1 MSTSNVFRDNK
12 VHVQETK
19 CSTCIYRPGNLM
31 GLQAGRKD
39 QMQADAIK
47 DGGVIPCHQTIE
59 AYGVKRGS
67 ESVCRGFF
75 DVAKHEGLLSI
86 AERLGIIE
94 FTPEAEH
101 PRSTSS

>member
-31 GLQAGRKD
+31 KLDAGRKD
-39 QMQADAIK
+39 QMQADAIA
-47 DGGVIPCHQTIE
+47 DGGVIPCHQTIHGRRE
-59 AYGVKRGS
+59 Q

-75 DVAKHEGLLSI
+75 DVAKHEGLLSV

-94 FTPEAEH
+94 FTPLPTPDEN
-101 PRSTSS
+101 